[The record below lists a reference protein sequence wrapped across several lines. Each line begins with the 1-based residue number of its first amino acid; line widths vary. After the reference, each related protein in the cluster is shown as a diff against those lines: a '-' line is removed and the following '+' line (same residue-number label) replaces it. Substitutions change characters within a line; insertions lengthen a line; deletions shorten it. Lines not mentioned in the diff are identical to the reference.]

1 MIESPVE
8 IRVLDF
14 ASVSVSVSVSVS
26 FLSYGVDEYRSD
38 YAGVDEL
45 ARGNVI

>member
-14 ASVSVSVSVSVS
+14 ASVSVSVSVS

>member
-8 IRVLDF
+8 IRVLDL
-14 ASVSVSVSVSVS
+14 ASVSVSVS

>member
-14 ASVSVSVSVSVS
+14 ASVSVS